1 MPPYERLIG
10 DAMNGN
16 GQLFTRQD
24 ASEMAWR
31 IVAPVLDDPSPPA
44 VYEPGTWGPREVMKN
59 FGPPNGWHETSD

>member
-24 ASEMAWR
+24 ASELAWR
-31 IVAPVLDDPSPPA
+31 IVGPVLGDTTPPHI
-44 VYEPGTWGPREVMKN
+44 YEPKTWGPADAMAN
-59 FGPPNGWHETSD
+59 FGPPNGWINPT